1 MEEFK
6 QVNEW
11 KESELKAD
19 IEAFKNFVNE
29 YEKYLQL
36 DSKNCER
43 YNMRFSIALDELGL
57 EDRRNTT
64 PEQEDEIHKI
74 VKKIQ
79 DENREAYQNKVKF
92 ERNNSYM
99 FRAYDKSMYRYHQH
113 RNEEDIAIEK
123 VSEIFKKDINKHFDS
138 LQAKVENKIGKIQ
151 LIYHIGGDDYRF
163 EGENGNCSV
172 RVILAGGYNIQ
183 RLHTRWIITK

>member
-6 QVNEW
+6 QINEW

-36 DSKNCER
+36 DNKNCER

-79 DENREAYQNKVKF
+79 DESREAYQNKVKF

-99 FRAYDKSMYRYHQH
+99 FRAYDKSMYRYHQY